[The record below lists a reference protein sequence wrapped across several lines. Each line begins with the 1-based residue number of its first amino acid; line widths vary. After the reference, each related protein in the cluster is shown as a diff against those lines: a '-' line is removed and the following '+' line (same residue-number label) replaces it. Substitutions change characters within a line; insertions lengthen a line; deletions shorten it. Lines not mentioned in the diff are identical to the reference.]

1 MPFSEVFT
9 AMQQHTIDGQENPVP
24 TIYLAKYNEVQ
35 KYATLTGHVYTP
47 HILLISKKVWDTMPA
62 EDQKIFKEAAE
73 TARDYVRKVSKEM
86 NDTQV
91 KKLREAGMKVTELTP
106 AQRKVFED
114 AVKPVYAEFADKID
128 KNLVDEVRAEVKK
141 LSK

>member
-1 MPFSEVFT
+1 
-9 AMQQHTIDGQENPVP
+9 
-24 TIYLAKYNEVQ
+24 
-35 KYATLTGHVYTP
+35 
-47 HILLISKKVWDTMPA
+47 MPA

-86 NDTQV
+86 NDSQV

-141 LSK
+141 VSSK

>member
-1 MPFSEVFT
+1 
-9 AMQQHTIDGQENPVP
+9 
-24 TIYLAKYNEVQ
+24 
-35 KYATLTGHVYTP
+35 
-47 HILLISKKVWDTMPA
+47 
-62 EDQKIFKEAAE
+62 
-73 TARDYVRKVSKEM
+73 M
-86 NDTQV
+86 NDSQV

-141 LSK
+141 LSGK